1 MIEANMHQK
10 IIIIG
15 LIVITL
21 AISGCLDTSNTF
33 PNNIKVDVYVIVS
46 GENESVKPNHQMLTI
61 NKSSL
66 ATANFTIYPKGAF
79 NYTRIAYSI
88 NVSGIDN
95 ITSPKYFDSR
105 ITNETGEIVDYK
117 KTLNISILIKTSE
130 IIPKDIQSIY
140 IYYDY

>member
-1 MIEANMHQK
+1 MHQK

-21 AISGCLDTSNTF
+21 AISGCLDTSNNL

-61 NKSSL
+61 NKSSS
-66 ATANFTIYPKGAF
+66 ATANFTIYTKGAF

-95 ITSPKYFDSR
+95 ITSPKYFDSG
-105 ITNETGEIVDYK
+105 ITNENGEIVDYK
-117 KTLNISILIKTSE
+117 KTLNISILIKTSV
-130 IIPKDIQSIY
+130 ILPKDIQSIY